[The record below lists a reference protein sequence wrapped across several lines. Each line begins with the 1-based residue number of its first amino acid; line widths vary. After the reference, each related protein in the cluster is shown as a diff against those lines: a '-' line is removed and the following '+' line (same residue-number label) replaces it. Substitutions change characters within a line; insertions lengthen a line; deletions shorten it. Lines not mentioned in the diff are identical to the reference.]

1 MFVYKNYVHLSTYI
15 GMLNMLFHSNGEEE
29 TLFGPINLG
38 KNKKNERGGV
48 LI

>member
-1 MFVYKNYVHLSTYI
+1 
-15 GMLNMLFHSNGEEE
+15 MLFHSNGEEE

-38 KNKKNERGGV
+38 KKNERGGV